1 MDVVVIL
8 VALHVLEDVQNGF
21 SGVQGTDADATEDH
35 FGHTHY
41 DLYDC
46 DALHKFQLGPTIWRS
61 LATPSGLGIIVVV
74 LELDYYG
81 CLIPF

>member
-1 MDVVVIL
+1 MVLVVIL
-8 VALHVLEDVQNGF
+8 LALHVLEDVQNGLP
-21 SGVQGTDADATEDH
+21 GVQGIDADATEHH
-35 FGHTHY
+35 FGHTRY

-46 DALHKFQLGPTIWRS
+46 DGLHIVQLGPTIWRS
-61 LATPSGLGIIVVV
+61 LASPSGLGIIVVV